1 VAILPDKERPNPGTE
16 ERLPQMR
23 AWTTQARGQ
32 GGGYLRQRHDD
43 DYRGDDM
50 SEAEEKR
57 DKFAKIIQKYLE
69 KQPVIILGT
78 GATIPY
84 GLPSM
89 PELADHLK
97 ESINDKSTGWDPF
110 LSALEKTG
118 DLERALQETQ
128 LTPALTGKIIISTWE
143 FVNQKDLEYY
153 EKLINETGRI
163 FPLKDLFS
171 KLLQSHPKH
180 VKVITTNYD
189 RVAEYAADLAEAN
202 IYTGFSGRYLLS
214 FTQNY
219 LQNYP
224 NQNRVDIWKVHGSL
238 DWFDQESRL
247 FFSSPLAKE
256 IPENTVPL
264 VVMPGVV
271 KYQQTHLEPYRTV
284 MNEADKALM
293 QAPCFLCIGYGFND
307 EHVQPKLFQQVQQ
320 KGKPIITI
328 VKKLTETGKKLLFNN
343 PAKSII
349 LEDSEN
355 NKTCFHY
362 FENNEYKSETM
373 DGNFWQLGEFLNLW
387 L

>member
-1 VAILPDKERPNPGTE
+1 LATDTE
-16 ERLPQMR
+16 NTLE
-23 AWTTQARGQ
+23 
-32 GGGYLRQRHDD
+32 
-43 DYRGDDM
+43 
-50 SEAEEKR
+50 

-69 KQPVIILGT
+69 KQPVILLGT

-89 PELADHLK
+89 PELANHIK
-97 ESINDKSTGWDPF
+97 ESIKDNSTEWDSF

-118 DLERALQETQ
+118 DLEKALQSIQ
-128 LTPALTGKIIISTWE
+128 LSPALTERIIIKTWE

-153 EKLINETGRI
+153 KKLIGETEKI

-180 VKVITTNYD
+180 VQVITTNYD

-238 DWFDQESRL
+238 DWFDQKSHL
-247 FFSSPLAKE
+247 SFSSPLAKE

-343 PAKSII
+343 PAKSIV
-349 LEDSEN
+349 LEDAEN

-362 FENNEYKSETM
+362 FENNEYKSGTM
-373 DGNFWQLGEFLNLW
+373 DGNFWRLGEFLNLW

>member
-1 VAILPDKERPNPGTE
+1 MDTE
-16 ERLPQMR
+16 NTL
-23 AWTTQARGQ
+23 
-32 GGGYLRQRHDD
+32 
-43 DYRGDDM
+43 
-50 SEAEEKR
+50 K
-57 DKFAKIIQKYLE
+57 DKFSRIIQKYLE
-69 KQPVIILGT
+69 KQPVILLGT

-89 PELADHLK
+89 PELADHLRV
-97 ESINDKSTGWDPF
+97 SIENDSGEWKAF
-110 LSALEKTG
+110 LSALNGTG
-118 DLERALQETQ
+118 DLEKALQETQ
-128 LTPALTGKIIISTWE
+128 LTSPLTDEIVNRTWT

-153 EKLINETGRI
+153 KKLIGETEKK

-171 KLLQSHPKH
+171 KLLQPHPKH

-202 IYTGFSGRYLLS
+202 IHTGFSGRYLLS

-238 DWFDQESRL
+238 DWFKRENNLS
-247 FFSSPLAKE
+247 FSSPLAKE
-256 IPENTVPL
+256 IPKNAEPL
-264 VVMPGVV
+264 VVTPGII

-284 MNEADKALM
+284 MNEADKALT
-293 QAPCFLCIGYGFND
+293 QAACFLCIGYGFND
-307 EHVQPKLFQQVQQ
+307 EHVQPKLIQQVQQ
-320 KGKPIITI
+320 KGKPIVTI
-328 VKKLTETGKKLLFNN
+328 AEILTDAGKKLLLAN
-343 PAKSII
+343 PSKSIA
-349 LEDSEN
+349 LEKAGK

-362 FENNEYKSETM
+362 FEDNKCKSETL

>member
-1 VAILPDKERPNPGTE
+1 ME
-16 ERLPQMR
+16 
-23 AWTTQARGQ
+23 
-32 GGGYLRQRHDD
+32 
-43 DYRGDDM
+43 
-50 SEAEEKR
+50 

-89 PELADHLK
+89 PDIACHLK
-97 ESINDKSTGWDPF
+97 ESIKDDSTEWKSF
-110 LSALEKTG
+110 LSALKQTG
-118 DLERALQETQ
+118 DLEKALQDTQ
-128 LTPALTGKIIISTWE
+128 LGTALTKKIIINTWE
-143 FVNQKDLEYY
+143 YINHKDLECYGR
-153 EKLINETGRI
+153 LVNETEKQV
-163 FPLKDLFS
+163 PLKDLFS

-219 LQNYP
+219 LQSHP

-238 DWFDQESRL
+238 DWFNRENGLS
-247 FFSSPLAKE
+247 FSSPLAKK
-256 IPENTVPL
+256 IPENTMPL
-264 VVMPGVV
+264 VVTPGIV

-284 MNEADKALM
+284 MHEADKALM
-293 QAPCFLCIGYGFND
+293 QASCFLCIGYGFND
-307 EHVQPKLFQQVQQ
+307 EHVQPKLVQQVQQ
-320 KGKPIITI
+320 KGRPIVII
-328 VKKLTETGKKLLFNN
+328 VKQLTETGKQLLLNN
-343 PAKSII
+343 PAKSIV
-349 LEDSEN
+349 LEEAES
-355 NKTCFHY
+355 NKTLLHY
-362 FENNEYKSETM
+362 FEDNEYKAETM

>member
-1 VAILPDKERPNPGTE
+1 
-16 ERLPQMR
+16 
-23 AWTTQARGQ
+23 
-32 GGGYLRQRHDD
+32 
-43 DYRGDDM
+43 M

-57 DKFAKIIQKYLE
+57 DKFARIIQKYME

-89 PELADHLK
+89 TELADHLK
-97 ESINDKSTGWDPF
+97 GAIKDDSNEWDTF
-110 LSALEKTG
+110 LSALDRTG
-118 DLERALQETQ
+118 DLEKALQETQ
-128 LTPALTGKIIISTWE
+128 LAPALTGKIINSTWE

-153 EKLINETGRI
+153 KKLIDETGKK

-202 IYTGFSGRYLLS
+202 IHTGFSGRYLLS
-214 FTQNY
+214 FTQNN

-224 NQNRVDIWKVHGSL
+224 NRNSVDIWKVHGSL
-238 DWFDQESRL
+238 DWFNRESHL
-247 FFSSPLAKE
+247 SFSSPLAKE

-264 VVMPGVV
+264 VVMPGVI

-284 MNEADKALM
+284 MNKADTALM
-293 QAPCFLCIGYGFND
+293 QASCFLCIGYGFND

-320 KGKPIITI
+320 KGRPIVTI
-328 VKKLTETGKKLLFNN
+328 VKKLTESGKKLLLEN
-343 PAKSII
+343 PAKSIV
-349 LEDSEN
+349 LEDSED

-362 FENNEYKSETM
+362 FENNEYKNETM
-373 DGNFWQLGEFLNLW
+373 DGNFWRLGEFLNLW